1 MFAFHKAKEEIN
13 RNAVDRRTRQDTG
26 RSEKEMEIGD
36 RLYVRNRGDRGRDKI
51 QIKWKPK
58 VYVISEK
65 PFHSVHTVKAEN
77 SDSGKNCKQS
87 RNKTGYLVKYTS
99 VHLMSNS
106 YFFDRIF
113 LCVFIYCTLCKLRT
127 DK

>member
-58 VYVISEK
+58 VYVISDK

-87 RNKTGYLVKYTS
+87 RNKTGYLVK
-99 VHLMSNS
+99 
-106 YFFDRIF
+106 R
-113 LCVFIYCTLCKLRT
+113 VFVNTPVFT
-127 DK
+127 